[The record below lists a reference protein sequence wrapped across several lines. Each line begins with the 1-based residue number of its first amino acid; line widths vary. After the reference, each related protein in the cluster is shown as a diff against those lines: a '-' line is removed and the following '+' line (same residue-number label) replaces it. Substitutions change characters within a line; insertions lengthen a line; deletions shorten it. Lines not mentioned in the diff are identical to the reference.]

1 MNLTIIP
8 ARHVDYAWCDGA
20 NLLGESCERECTPDQ
35 LKMILARGERILVRM
50 DVPIE
55 GTDKFKTVGWG
66 AYRID
71 QLPNLRVLFVTN
83 LWARNAHFERFID
96 ELKTLAQVNGCSVIR
111 CAAKKLQERIYRQ
124 KLGMQPVYRILELE
138 V

>member
-8 ARHVDYAWCDGA
+8 SRHVDYAWRDGA
-20 NLLGESCERECTPDQ
+20 HLLGESCEKECTPDQ
-35 LKMILARGERILVRM
+35 LKTILAREERILVRM
-50 DVPIE
+50 DDE
-55 GTDKFKTVGWG
+55 GKTVGWG
-66 AYRID
+66 VYRID
-71 QLPNLRVLFVTN
+71 QLPNIRVLFVTN

-96 ELKTLAQVNGCSVIR
+96 ELKTLAQINGCSVIR
-111 CAAKKLQERIYRQ
+111 CAAKELQERIYRQ